1 MKFTIR
7 SQFLFF
13 VIHVVIVFSRMG
25 PKPKPE
31 FKPGAKGE
39 PDKEYLGKE
48 PLDYHGYQG
57 ECDKNECI
65 CFKPEDSK

>member
-1 MKFTIR
+1 
-7 SQFLFF
+7 
-13 VIHVVIVFSRMG
+13 MG